1 MADVSSIECHRLE
14 IQGLVAP
21 DKMLWRLK
29 GRDKFST
36 PQKIPDKIDKID
48 KFALGNRRR
57 ALDYGVAD
65 S

>member
-1 MADVSSIECHRLE
+1 M
-14 IQGLVAP
+14 P
-21 DKMLWRLK
+21 WRLK

-36 PQKIPDKIDKID
+36 PQKIPDKIDKFDKFDKFDKID

-57 ALDYGVAD
+57 ALDNGVAD